1 MKTLHILK
9 MLYTVCFSKEAIS
22 LLLSQSMWSF
32 KKNLLLHMHFGLIVA
47 NENKKKLESG
57 HFTS

>member
-9 MLYTVCFSKEAIS
+9 MLYTGCFSKEVIS

-32 KKNLLLHMHFGLIVA
+32 KKTLLLHMHFGLIVA